1 MAGIYSDCSTHKI
14 IITTSLCQFF
24 SFARLFLN
32 LFAVPSSAGGGSA
45 ARREELVHTV
55 LLTAAA
61 ALSGLVWSDVSLCP
75 VNALFCA
82 AASSVL
88 ISQLLSVTV
97 F

>member
-1 MAGIYSDCSTHKI
+1 MAGIYSDCSTREI
-14 IITTSLCQFF
+14 IITTSLCQSF
-24 SFARLFLN
+24 SFTRLFLN
-32 LFAVPSSAGGGSA
+32 LFLVPSWGGGSA

-61 ALSGLVWSDVSLCP
+61 ARSGLVWSDVSLCP

-82 AASSVL
+82 TASSVH
-88 ISQLLSVTV
+88 ISQLLRVTV